1 MPPGTLRLARELAR
15 AGRGF
20 HARGWALGTSGNFS
34 AVASKRPFRLLITE
48 SGIHK
53 GRLAPPDFVECD
65 AAGTVVGARR
75 RKPSA
80 ETRLH
85 LEIVRTSRAAAVLHT
100 HSVWST
106 ILSDR

>member
-1 MPPGTLRLARELAR
+1 MPAGTIRFTRELAR

-34 AVASKRPFRLLITE
+34 AVSSRQPFRLLITA

-53 GRLAPPDFVECD
+53 GRLASGDFVECD
-65 AAGTVVGARR
+65 ADGATVGRR
-75 RKPSA
+75 RGTPSA

-85 LEIVRTSRAAAVLHT
+85 LEIVRTSGAAAVLHT

-106 ILSDR
+106 ILSD